1 VALTTAATVTAD
13 SLTVLLLLTTPTQ
26 TTTLRKPHTHC
37 SVGNVVDPFQLAS
50 RYGVDPTRY
59 FLLTE
64 MPFGSDGDYSDPALV
79 LRCNSNLAN
88 ELGNL
93 AQRTLSLAFRNCGEQ
108 VPQPAELLEEVDTQL
123 LSAAAGTLA
132 ECRQICEESQRLDL
146 YCKAVLVLVQ
156 VRLQSLCACLL

>member
-1 VALTTAATVTAD
+1 MHT
-13 SLTVLLLLTTPTQ
+13 
-26 TTTLRKPHTHC
+26 THC
-37 SVGNVVDPFQLAS
+37 SVGNVVDPFQLAA
-50 RYGVDPTRY
+50 RYGVDQTRY

-93 AQRTLSLAFRNCGEQ
+93 AQRTLSLAFRNCDQQ
-108 VPQPAELLEEVDTQL
+108 VPRPAEVLEDVDTQL
-123 LSAAAGTLA
+123 LSAAAGTLE

-156 VRLQSLCACLL
+156 VRYHFVLACCLK